1 MGCLFTA
8 PTGVGHIAATA
19 GQAGVRAAALA
30 MAGAAAAPVGAVGID
45 GGTAPIGA
53 GPSIAPRISAPTPT
67 AGNNYTFQ
75 IYAAPG
81 MDAQAI
87 ARAVRAE
94 IENIDRQKASR
105 GRSSMHDLS

>member
-1 MGCLFTA
+1 MKALKRLAHLWNVIHAYDRLSFHAAHQLGHFFVLFNTKFN
-8 PTGVGHIAATA
+8 
-19 GQAGVRAAALA
+19 
-30 MAGAAAAPVGAVGID
+30 
-45 GGTAPIGA
+45 
-53 GPSIAPRISAPTPT
+53 SIAFCSKVWRIHIEQRVVAVV
-67 AGNNYTFQ
+67 ALDAVNYTFQ

-81 MDAQAI
+81 MDTQAI